1 MRPNRV
7 SLVMSWLAMLLMG
20 IAGVCGLFG
29 VSGAFAAEA
38 PIELRQGTVTT
49 TIDGVT
55 RTEPVELS
63 YHWDR
68 QHNGRP
74 GTASFDLPFTLEAE
88 PEVPWGIFIPR
99 VGNVFEVQLNDTL
112 LQTYGDM
119 KRSNDAD
126 YAKAPIYVPVP
137 GKLLRKGD
145 NLLQIRLH
153 ADTARLAGLSQV
165 VIGPAATVRS
175 ELFEGA
181 NAWRFIGSVLLM
193 AFSLIVGGIALA
205 LWLTQLD
212 VDVDAGGVP
221 RRVGIYLWAALAEFS
236 WAVRMADGLV
246 AEPPLSWGP
255 WGVLMAASYAGW
267 AAASMMFVY
276 HLAGWANEQRH
287 RWVRW
292 PVAGV
297 VVGTVLFST
306 LSLQRDEPAW
316 FTGWLAV
323 ELVLVAAFVGA
334 FALATLRHPNDDR
347 LLMAGAALL
356 TLAFAARDWLVVR
369 LSDAYGET
377 TWVSYSSVFFGA
389 VLLLIVLRRFRA
401 AALQARGS
409 VAALAER
416 VAQRER
422 ELAATYAELEA
433 AAQVQ
438 ARTHERERILR
449 EMHDGVGSHISSAIR
464 QLQSGQSSSG
474 DLLRTL
480 RDSLD
485 QLKLQ
490 IDSIHL
496 PPGDV
501 GALLAAARY
510 RLEPRLASSGIEFE
524 WAVDEVEPVAGLDAH
539 GMRQLQFL
547 LFESISNVLRHAEA
561 TVLRFE
567 AGMKGKTVQLR
578 VIDNGKGFDAAKHM
592 PRSLAERSGAI
603 GARLTV
609 ESRPGRT
616 VVQLEFD

>member
-1 MRPNRV
+1 MRPSRV
-7 SLVMSWLAMLLMG
+7 LLLVLWLAMLFAG
-20 IAGVCGLFG
+20 IPGVCG
-29 VSGAFAAEA
+29 AAAYEA

-49 TIDGVT
+49 SVDGTT
-55 RTEPVELS
+55 RTGPVELP

-68 QHNGRP
+68 RHQGRP
-74 GTASFDLPFTLEAE
+74 GLASFDLPFRLEAV
-88 PEVPWGIFIPR
+88 PETPWGIFIPR
-99 VGNVFEVQLNDTL
+99 VGNVFEVQLNDAL
-112 LQTYGDM
+112 LQVYGDLS
-119 KRSNDAD
+119 RGNDAD

-137 GKLLRKGD
+137 GRLLRTGD
-145 NLLQIRLH
+145 NLLQIRLR
-153 ADTARLAGLSQV
+153 ADTARRAGLSRV
-165 VIGPAATVRS
+165 VIGPATPVRN
-175 ELFEGA
+175 ELFESA
-181 NAWRFIGSVLLM
+181 YAWRFTGSVLLM

-205 LWLTQLD
+205 LWLTQ
-212 VDVDAGGVP
+212 VDADARGAQ
-221 RRVGIYLWAALAEFS
+221 RRDGIYFWAALAEFF
-236 WAVRMADGLV
+236 WALRVADGV
-246 AEPPLSWGP
+246 IAEPPLSWGP
-255 WGVLMAASYAGW
+255 WGVLMAACYAGW
-267 AAASMMFVY
+267 AASSMMFVY
-276 HLAGWANEQRH
+276 HLAGWARERRG

-292 PVAGV
+292 PIAGV
-297 VVGTVLFST
+297 VAGTVLSSA
-306 LSLQRDEPAW
+306 LSLQRDEPMW
-316 FTGWLAV
+316 LTGWLAV
-323 ELVLVAAFVGA
+323 EIVFVLAFAGA
-334 FALATLRHPNDDR
+334 FAVATLRKPNAEK
-347 LLMAGAALL
+347 LLVAGAALV
-356 TLAFAARDWLVVR
+356 TVAFGTRDWLVIR
-369 LSDAYGET
+369 LGDAYGET
-377 TWVSYSSVFFGA
+377 TWVRYSSVFFGVA
-389 VLLLIVLRRFRA
+389 LLLIVLRRFRA
-401 AALQARGS
+401 ASVQARGS

-433 AAQVQ
+433 AARDQ

-485 QLKLQ
+485 QLKLS

-510 RLEPRLASSGIEFE
+510 RLEPRLAAAGIEFE
-524 WAVDEVEPVAGLDAH
+524 WAVDEVEPVEGLDAL

-547 LFESISNVLRHAEA
+547 LFEAISNVLQHAQA

-567 AGMKGKTVQLR
+567 AGMQGKTVQLR
-578 VIDNGKGFDAAKHM
+578 VIDNGKGFDAVKHL

-603 GARLTV
+603 GARLAV

>member
-1 MRPNRV
+1 MRPKWA
-7 SLVMSWLAMLLMG
+7 SLLMLWLAMLLAG
-20 IAGVCGLFG
+20 IAGV
-29 VSGAFAAEA
+29 SSAATAASEA

-49 TIDGVT
+49 TVDGVT

-74 GTASFDLPFTLEAE
+74 GMASFDLPFTLEAE
-88 PEVPWGIFIPR
+88 PETPWGIFIPR
-99 VGNVFEVQLNDTL
+99 VGNVFEVKLNDAL
-112 LQTYGDM
+112 LQVYGDLD
-119 KRSNDAD
+119 RSNDAD

-137 GKLLRKGD
+137 GRLLRKGG

-153 ADTARLAGLSQV
+153 ADTARRAGLSQV
-165 VIGPAATVRS
+165 VIGPAAPVRT
-175 ELFEGA
+175 ELFESA
-181 NAWRFIGSVLLM
+181 YAWRFTGSVLLV
-193 AFSLIVGGIALA
+193 AFSLIVGSIALA
-205 LWLTQLD
+205 LWLTQI
-212 VDVDAGGVP
+212 DVDAKGAQ
-221 RRVGIYLWAALAEFS
+221 RRDGIYFWAALAEFC
-236 WAVRMADGLV
+236 WAVRVADGV
-246 AEPPLSWGP
+246 IAEPPLSWGP
-255 WGVLMAASYAGW
+255 WGVLMAACYAGW
-267 AAASMMFVY
+267 AASSMMFVY
-276 HLAGWANEQRH
+276 HLAGWGRDRRYQ
-287 RWVRW
+287 WVRW
-292 PVAGV
+292 PIAGIVAAS
-297 VVGTVLFST
+297 VLFT
-306 LSLQRDEPAW
+306 ALSLQREEPMW
-316 FTGWLAV
+316 LTGWLAV
-323 ELVLVAAFVGA
+323 QIVFVLAFVST
-334 FALATLRHPNDDR
+334 FTVATLREPSAER
-347 LLMAGAALL
+347 LLVAGAALV
-356 TLAFAARDWLVVR
+356 TVMFGVRDWLVIR

-377 TWVSYSSVFFGA
+377 TWVRYSSVFFGVA
-389 VLLLIVLRRFRA
+389 LLLIVLRRFRA
-401 AALQARGS
+401 ASVLARGS

-433 AAQVQ
+433 AARDQ

-449 EMHDGVGSHISSAIR
+449 EMHDGMGSHITSAIR
-464 QLQSGQSSSG
+464 QLQSGQTSSG

-524 WAVDEVEPVAGLDAH
+524 WAVDEVEPVERLGAQ

-547 LFESISNVLRHAEA
+547 LFEAISNVLQHAQA

-567 AGMKGKTVQLR
+567 AGMQGTTVQLR
-578 VIDNGKGFDAAKHM
+578 VIDNGKGFDAVKHR
-592 PRSLAERSGAI
+592 PRALAERSGAI